1 MVIAVL
7 IALLGGSVAPA
18 LAAPPA
24 PAAAPV
30 PAPAPAGAPGD
41 RCGICELP
49 DPDSSAAPDPD
60 GDDATLFGYERSDD
74 DLAVREVCAEAAE
87 SNDRRDLAACEEEAE
102 RALRLLR
109 EAGIPWGESEL
120 PADRPADPAG
130 PVCRDDSSCAPAPAT
145 PVLRS
150 PAAER
155 SSLPPDAPELAP
167 PCAGVPLLNLGVAG
181 QACDGFARIPERP
194 PCA

>member
-1 MVIAVL
+1 MLTAVL

-18 LAAPPA
+18 LVA
-24 PAAAPV
+24 PAATAAP
-30 PAPAPAGAPGD
+30 APGD

-49 DPDSSAAPDPD
+49 DPDSSAAPTADPD
-60 GDDATLFGYERSDD
+60 GDDAALFGYERADD
-74 DLAVREVCAEAAE
+74 DLAVREACAEAAE
-87 SNDRRDLAACEEEAE
+87 SNDRRNLAACEEEAE

-120 PADRPADPAG
+120 PADRPADPGG
-130 PVCRDDSSCAPAPAT
+130 PVCRDDSSCGPAPAA
-145 PVLRS
+145 PVLRN
-150 PAAER
+150 PTAER

-167 PCAGVPLLNLGVAG
+167 PCAAAPLLHLHVAG